1 MRLNKIFP
9 VTLLLLVG
17 SMLQSCLKDQEDIF
31 DESPSVRMQEYLD
44 NAKKVLTS
52 SENGWAFDY
61 YPDRD
66 LSYGG
71 YIFTVKFD
79 NANATVGSEIAPGMF
94 ETSLYKLT
102 DDNGPMLSFDSYNL
116 IMHFFATPSGS
127 RYEAYDGDFEFM
139 IMDVTD
145 DVIRLRGKRTG
156 NTMYLHRLD
165 ESAES
170 YLNAATEMEGNMF
183 ATSATGTVGDVPVTS
198 NIYLADRVM
207 EVVWG
212 EEEDDSDY
220 QYYVPTKTGVR
231 FLKPLNIAGA
241 TVDALDFN
249 TATFSYSGVDSEGRQ
264 ISLKGELAEDY
275 AFFDEFVGDFTLYYN
290 SGSKQVDVTLVPD
303 KANNCFIVKG
313 LSSAFDVI
321 AEFNKTYGCIEI
333 KSQQVAIN
341 GSTLIWFCAWDTSSG
356 NLTWATQCGMF
367 ARKNLSEP
375 GTFNFT
381 PNDYTDLIPDS
392 FIVWSFNGTV
402 SSSTSAGQP
411 SSPYVVNGST
421 QMPRLTKLV
430 KKQ

>member
-156 NTMYLHRLD
+156 NTMYLHRLN